1 MKIRSIII
9 LAILL
14 LSLFFAR
21 DGYSQDK
28 ELYNKATKL
37 ARDKQLD
44 FAFSYLDMIVNI
56 YPKSSFF
63 ENALF
68 SCGEYYFISGDRSS
82 AKGIFDKFIALLPE
96 SKAKPFA
103 LTYLLKIAELDQSQD
118 AVDNLQKEIISFKQV
133 SLVFRD
139 FKEYSYLSALNK
151 EYKIV
156 YFIDRAE
163 IYIDGD
169 LFAKIPF

>member
-1 MKIRSIII
+1 MKIRKLTILII
-9 LAILL
+9 L
-14 LSLFFAR
+14 SLIFFLCQK
-21 DGYSQDK
+21 GYSQD
-28 ELYNKATKL
+28 EEFYNKAVKL
-37 ARDKQLD
+37 ARDKQFD
-44 FAFSYLDMIVNI
+44 FAFSYLDMVVNI

-63 ENALF
+63 ENSLF
-68 SCGEYYFISGDRSS
+68 SCGEYYFISGDRHS
-82 AKGIFDKFIALLPE
+82 AKNTFDKFVALLPD
-96 SKAKPFA
+96 SKARPFA
-103 LTYLLKIAELDQSQD
+103 LAYLLKIAEEQKKQD
-118 AVDNLQKEIISFKQV
+118 VVEDLQKQIISFKQV

>member
-1 MKIRSIII
+1 MKITIIII
-9 LAILL
+9 LTIFLFAI
-14 LSLFFAR
+14 

-37 ARDKQLD
+37 ARDKKID
-44 FAFSYLDMIVNI
+44 FAFSYLDMVVNI
-56 YPKSSFF
+56 YPKSRFF
-63 ENALF
+63 ENSLF
-68 SCGEYYFISGDRSS
+68 SCGEYYFISGDRYS
-82 AKGIFDKFIALLPE
+82 AKNIFKKFIALLPE

-103 LTYLLKIAELDQSQD
+103 LAYLLKIAELDKKQD
-118 AVDNLQKEIISFKQV
+118 IVDNLQKEIISFKQV

-156 YFIDRAE
+156 YFIDSVE
-163 IYIDGD
+163 IYIDGN
-169 LFAKIPF
+169 LFEKIPF